1 MAAADWYS
9 VQSVKSLDIPPS
21 SVEKEVVGFVGL
33 RTILKVL
40 VPSITRKSLK
50 GKSLLK
56 GKRLKVK
63 GRHL

>member
-1 MAAADWYS
+1 MSMAAADWYS
-9 VQSVKSLDIPPS
+9 VQSVKSLVIPPS

-50 GKSLLK
+50 GKSL
-56 GKRLKVK
+56 
-63 GRHL
+63 